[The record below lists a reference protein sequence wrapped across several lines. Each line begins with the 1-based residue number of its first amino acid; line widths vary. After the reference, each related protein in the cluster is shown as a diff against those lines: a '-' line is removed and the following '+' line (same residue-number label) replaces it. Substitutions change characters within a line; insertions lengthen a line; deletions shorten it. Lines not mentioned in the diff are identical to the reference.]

1 MCLRSAGNR
10 VTIFGEECTSQWV
23 QSNLPVP
30 GPAAIICDS
39 SKEKK
44 KDKFASLKPLQTW
57 NFLPPCSVLVLGMYV
72 ASPASQLHQFGS
84 SLAAVSQLSYQYR
97 LGLWK
102 ESPLQLQ
109 EPWVLAVLAV
119 LTEERGAGSALA

>member
-1 MCLRSAGNR
+1 
-10 VTIFGEECTSQWV
+10 
-23 QSNLPVP
+23 
-30 GPAAIICDS
+30 
-39 SKEKK
+39 
-44 KDKFASLKPLQTW
+44 
-57 NFLPPCSVLVLGMYV
+57 MYV

-84 SLAAVSQLSYQYR
+84 SLAAVSQLSHHYR